1 MKKLVFILI
10 IVLSS
15 SVFAFAADNSIAS
28 AWLDFEAYKNHSLP
42 NDAPSNWDYSI
53 RVIDYI
59 QSDAGRTVNNEGEE
73 IVVDKKLLSSKYT
86 HFFDVVYTSNSVFY
100 PVKISVQ
107 VKDFENETGST
118 IEVHTKYEPSWQWTN
133 EYESAEILTN
143 YGWSFSGIDKNDLE
157 NDIKDYSAITEREV
171 EDNSPAGFDIGIP
184 YNSSFRAVF
193 HDGGWF
199 GDDWHELKGFVPI
212 YWDNCFKTEN
222 KVIYNIYYYRHH
234 YADIEYK
241 IKTSI
246 SCPSLPEN
254 DTGKY
259 YMPVTISVETDL

>member
-1 MKKLVFILI
+1 MKRLVFILI

-15 SVFAFAADNSIAS
+15 SIFAFAADNAVAS
-28 AWLDFEAYKNHSLP
+28 AWLDFEAYKNYSLP
-42 NDAPSNWDYSI
+42 DSAPKNWDYSI

-107 VKDFENETGST
+107 VADFTNEAETKT
-118 IEVHTKYEPSWQWTN
+118 IDVNTKYDPDWHWVN
-133 EYESAEILTN
+133 EYESAEI
-143 YGWSFSGIDKNDLE
+143 YDDHGWFFSGINKNALE
-157 NDIKDYSAITEREV
+157 NEINGYSNTSPREV
-171 EDNSPAGFDIGIP
+171 TDNTEAIFDIGIP
-184 YNSSFRAVF
+184 YDSSFRADSYF
-193 HDGGWF
+193 GGW
-199 GDDWHELKGFVPI
+199 WIELKDFVPI
-212 YWDNCFKTEN
+212 YWDNCFKTEGD
-222 KVIYNIYYYRHH
+222 KWKTYYYRKH

-254 DTGKY
+254 APGKY